1 MGPPGWGQ
9 PISICWALTSTP
21 RSPCSSSYTGMLPL
35 RPSASRYSPA
45 EQDWAKPGLG
55 AGLCPRPLDAPRK
68 GGARSDGAPRPGLG
82 QGGTGEPRTASP
94 TAPQHPQRL
103 VS

>member
-1 MGPPGWGQ
+1 MGPPGRGQ
-9 PISICWALTSTP
+9 PISVCWALTSTP
-21 RSPCSSSYTGMLPL
+21 RSPCSSSCTGMLPP

-45 EQDWAKPGLG
+45 EQDRAKPGLG
-55 AGLCPRPLDAPRK
+55 AGCPRPLDAPRK

-82 QGGTGEPRTASP
+82 QGGTGEP
-94 TAPQHPQRL
+94 PQHPQRL